1 MRIELENI
9 ILRDMI
15 ESDIEDYVRWFT
27 VEREWEN
34 WDAPWEKEDTDEDS
48 ERRRWTE
55 SYESRKDRPDDVRRY
70 RLEIEWNG
78 RHIGSVNAY
87 HIDENYEWI
96 GAAESGQ
103 TVHLAV
109 GICLYEPN
117 LWGNGIGTNAL
128 CAFINYQLKIG
139 ADEIYTQTWSGNV
152 RMIRCAEKLGFV
164 ECNRNVGTREVD
176 GQQYDGL
183 SPVTSCR
190 GRCGHRPLQTAFS
203 HRTKA
208 APAFHR
214 GRFDVIPLFFPQLSL
229 FPARA
234 PAGGA

>member
-1 MRIELENI
+1 MRIEFENI
-9 ILRDMI
+9 VLRDMI

-34 WDAPWEKEDTDEDS
+34 WDAPWEKEDTNAEA
-48 ERRRWTE
+48 ERKSWTE
-55 SYESRKDRPDDVRRY
+55 RYESRKNLLDDVRRY

-96 GAAESGQ
+96 GKAENGQPAHLAESGQ
-103 TVHLAV
+103 MVHLAV
-109 GICLYEPN
+109 GVGICEHD

-128 CAFINYQLKIG
+128 RAFINYQLKIG

-164 ECNRNVGTREVD
+164 ECNRNIGTREVD
-176 GQQYDGL
+176 GQCYDGL
-183 SPVTSCR
+183 TFR
-190 GRCGHRPLQTAFS
+190 LEE
-203 HRTKA
+203 
-208 APAFHR
+208 
-214 GRFDVIPLFFPQLSL
+214 
-229 FPARA
+229 
-234 PAGGA
+234 